1 MAASKLQLQVILSA
15 LDKATAPLKRIQG
28 GSIGAAKALKE
39 TRDRLKD
46 LNAQQKDVSA
56 WRTQRAAAA
65 QTEQAL
71 GAARDKVKQL
81 SRDIAASGA
90 PTRQMSRDFKA
101 AVREANAL
109 KQAHGTQ
116 QTQLQGLRNKL
127 NAAGISTRNLSQG
140 ERDLKAKITAT
151 TNAIE
156 QQENRLKRI
165 TAQQKRLTAAKS
177 QYEKTQSLAGS
188 MAGTGAAGLATGSG
202 MLYAGAKMM
211 APGLEFDASMS
222 KVQALTKQDKGS
234 DGLNALRDQARQLGA
249 STQFTAGQ
257 AADAQGFLAMAGFKL
272 NAILAAMP
280 GMLDLAKAGDTDLA
294 QTADI
299 ASNILSGLGMQATEM
314 GKLGDVLTAT
324 FGNSNTN
331 LEMLGE
337 TMKYAAPI
345 AKTYAVDLETVSAM
359 AGKLGD
365 AGIQGSM
372 GGTALAAIMNRL
384 AAPPKAAAKALDA
397 LGISTA
403 DAAGNLRPMPDILKE
418 VYEQTKNLGT
428 ATRGGFLKAIAGDE
442 AVKGMSYLV
451 EQAGS
456 GALQSFI
463 ADLKTADGSAA
474 RVSKVMADN
483 LKGDLSALGSAWE
496 DLGIQMQ
503 EQQNG
508 PMREL
513 TQSLA
518 SVIGG
523 VKNWIAENPE
533 LAGQIVKTAA
543 GLGILMAAMGGITL
557 ALASILGPFAMVR
570 YGMAL
575 FGIKGA
581 GLAGTLFNLGKT
593 ALPMVATGLRILGAA
608 AVANP
613 IGAIIMAI
621 ALGAALIY
629 ANWGTVG
636 PYFLGLWAEI
646 KAGFSGGLGGIAAL
660 IVNFSPAGLFYR
672 AFAGVMGY
680 FGIELPAKF
689 TEFGS
694 MIMQGLVNGIANA
707 AGAVKAAVV
716 GAADSSINYFKEKL
730 GIHSPSRVF
739 ASLGV
744 DTMDGLAQGLNNGS
758 ANPFAALDD
767 TAKQVIQKGGEI
779 SANNPF
785 AGLAGMPELA
795 NTEQLTFDKRPPI
808 SSNAGAN
815 GPSGGDTYNFTI
827 NAAPGMDATAI
838 GREVQRQLAMAQ
850 QQKQAKQRGRLS
862 DLE

>member
-46 LNAQQKDVSA
+46 LNTQQKDVSA
-56 WRTQRAAAA
+56 WRAQRAAAA

-90 PTRQMSRDFKA
+90 LTRQMSRDFKA

-109 KQAHGTQ
+109 KQAHGNQ
-116 QTQLQGLRNKL
+116 QTQLQGLRSKL
-127 NAAGISTRNLSQG
+127 NAAGISTRNLGAG
-140 ERDLKAKITAT
+140 ERDLRAKIAAT
-151 TNAIE
+151 NSALQ

-165 TAQQKRLTAAKS
+165 TTQQKRLAAAKS
-177 QYEKTQSLAGS
+177 QHEKTQGLAGS

-202 MLYAGAKMM
+202 ILYGGAKLM

-222 KVQALTKQDKGS
+222 NVQALTRLDKDS
-234 DGLNALRDQARQLGA
+234 PELQALRDQARELGA
-249 STQFTAGQ
+249 GTQFTAGQ
-257 AADAQGFLAMAGFKL
+257 AADAQGYLGMAGFDPA
-272 NAILAAMP
+272 AIKAALP
-280 GMLDLAKAGDTDLA
+280 GMLDLAKAGGAELA
-294 QTADI
+294 ETADI
-299 ASNILSGLGMQATEM
+299 ASNILTGLNLQASDM
-314 GKLGDVLTAT
+314 GRVGDILVGT
-324 FGNSNTN
+324 FTRSNTN
-331 LEMLGE
+331 LQMLGE
-337 TMKYAAPI
+337 TMKYVAPV
-345 AKTYAVDLETVSAM
+345 ASAVGQDIETVAAM

-372 GGTALAAIMNRL
+372 GGTALRAILNRL
-384 AAPPKAAAKALDA
+384 SAPPKAAAKALDQ
-397 LGISTA
+397 LGISA
-403 DAAGNLRPMPDILKE
+403 KDAQGNMRAMPDILTELYAK
-418 VYEQTKNLGT
+418 TKDMGNADRAGL
-428 ATRGGFLKAIAGDE
+428 LKGIAGEE
-442 AVKGMSYLV
+442 AVSALQVLV
-451 EQAGS
+451 KQAGS
-456 GALQSFI
+456 GDLQKFI
-463 ADLKTADGSAA
+463 GTLREAQGEAGKTA
-474 RVSKVMADN
+474 KVMADN
-483 LKGDLSALGSAWE
+483 LAGDLATLNSAWE
-496 DLGIQMQ
+496 DLGIQVQ
-503 EQQNG
+503 DQQNG

-646 KAGFSGGLGGIAAL
+646 KAGFSGGLSGIAAL

-767 TAKQVIQKGGEI
+767 TAQQVIKKGGEI

-808 SSNAGAN
+808 SAASNSAPAGA
-815 GPSGGDTYNFTI
+815 GPITI
-827 NAAPGMDATAI
+827 NVYGAPGQDANAI
-838 GREVQRQLAMAQ
+838 AQAVAQALAQ
-850 QQKQAKQRGRLS
+850 QQRANQAQQRGRLS